1 MNTELIPMGG
11 GSSEVINNISNYY
24 TEVAQESTGFV
35 DPAASILAFDD
46 PTRSF
51 SITPTEDS
59 FVFYAFGV
67 RFEKT
72 EAESITID
80 DVAGQWYIYY
90 DSEGVLGATQTI
102 WNLSTQV
109 PVGSVYWN
117 GAAGTIDT
125 EEPPAK
131 PPKTSNLYVISVSS
145 PGSLTDSQLILFHV
159 VVGGE
164 SIELAKKLFYS
175 YIKCGTAPTAQADFD
190 IQVNGVSKG
199 TATIASGQTVGY
211 FTWNSKVDLV
221 GGDTVKIFGPSS
233 ADSTLEDVSIT
244 IKGARA

>member
-1 MNTELIPMGG
+1 MTTDLIPMGG
-11 GSSEVINNISNYY
+11 GDSSVVNNINNYY
-24 TEVAQESTGFV
+24 TEVAQEATGFV
-35 DPAASILAFDD
+35 DPDASTLAFNNS
-46 PTRSF
+46 TREF
-51 SITPTEDS
+51 TITPVSTS

-67 RFEKT
+67 RYEVT
-72 EAESITID
+72 EEDAITID
-80 DVAGQWYIYY
+80 DVTGQWYIYY

-109 PVGSVYWN
+109 PVASIYWD
-117 GAAGTIDT
+117 GGTGVIDT

-145 PGSLTDSQLILFHV
+145 PGSLTDAQLILFHV

-175 YIKCGTAPTAQADFD
+175 YIKCGTAPTALATFD
-190 IQVNGVSKG
+190 IHVNGVSKG
-199 TATIASGQTVGY
+199 SANIASGQTVGY
-211 FTWNSKVDLV
+211 FTWNSKVTLS
-221 GGDTVKIFGPSS
+221 GGDTVKIYGPST

-244 IKGARA
+244 IRGARA

>member
-1 MNTELIPMGG
+1 MTTDLIPMGG
-11 GSSEVINNISNYY
+11 GDSSVVNNINNYF

-35 DPAASILAFDD
+35 DPAASTLAFNDT
-46 PTRSF
+46 TREF
-51 SITPTEDS
+51 TITPVSTS

-67 RFEKT
+67 RYEKT
-72 EAESITID
+72 EEEGVTID
-80 DVAGQWYIYY
+80 DVTGQWYIYY
-90 DSEGVLGATQTI
+90 DSDGVLGCTQTI

-109 PVGSVYWN
+109 PVGSIYWN
-117 GAAGTIDT
+117 GATGVIDT

-145 PGSLTDSQLILFHV
+145 PGSLTDDQLILFHV

-199 TATIASGQTVGY
+199 TATIASGQTTGY
-211 FTWNSKVDLV
+211 FTWNSKVALS
-221 GGDTVKIFGPSS
+221 GGDTVKIFGPST

-244 IKGARA
+244 IKGARS